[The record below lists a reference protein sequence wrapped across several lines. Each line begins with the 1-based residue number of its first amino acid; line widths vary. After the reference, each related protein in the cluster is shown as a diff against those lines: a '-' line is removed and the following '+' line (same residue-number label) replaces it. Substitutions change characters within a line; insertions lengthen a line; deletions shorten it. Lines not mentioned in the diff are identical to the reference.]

1 MITLVKRTLAGA
13 VMAGVGA
20 VSALWLTALG
30 AEIATAQAD
39 SRCDPVCHGTW
50 CPGDPITYQIT
61 ALSASWDPNVCHEF
75 HQVAGQTGG
84 LRRGSTS
91 GGHVRLPTHC
101 VHVPLNVSRG

>member
-1 MITLVKRTLAGA
+1 MITMVRRTLAGA
-13 VMAGVGA
+13 VISGVGA
-20 VSALWLTALG
+20 VSAVWLTALG

-75 HQVAGQTGG
+75 HQVAGQPGVYAEG
-84 LRRGSTS
+84 P
-91 GGHVRLPTHC
+91 LPAGTFVC
-101 VHVPLNVSRG
+101 PPIAFMCP